1 MAFRT
6 RMKGLNIPIF
16 IAWSLLVGCKEDPTI
31 TSVNFEE
38 STFAHFVEPD
48 FPYVTTS
55 MDGRSLGEGFP
66 SDNISA
72 RVLAVKLGE
81 GAAMAFDTDML
92 RWSVAWTGEFLPMV
106 TMAQIS
112 YNDYHNKDNL
122 LPVIGGEAKL
132 ATGLYP
138 GWAVGNAQFS
148 DPRPPAPHPD
158 ALPWGPMPQELGR
171 WNGVYVLDK
180 GVVLSYSI
188 KGTEILEKP
197 GVVQVGQEQAFTRT
211 FKLGEQTETLIL
223 AAAELTDGV
232 EYEVIGNA
240 AYLSHGLAGSL
251 VTAVGIVGASEGI
264 EVQVKDNRHLMVQ
277 VSPRPN
283 REPFT
288 VVLWKGDADQKAV
301 FAQLLSKATADFPA
315 HDKEF
320 TSRWKKKVLTKGR
333 LAPDTSAYVVDDL
346 TLPIPNPWNRNVRLV
361 DIAFFDGDKAAAV
374 SFEGDVW
381 VVEGINDRL
390 NRLSWKRYASGL
402 YEPQSIE
409 VVEGQIYV
417 FGKEGI
423 VRFHDLNNDGE
434 ADYYENFSHIM
445 AQSIE
450 TREWAADMTAA
461 PDGGFYVAKFG
472 ALDMGP
478 ETSSPKSLLGFR
490 AGSAHD
496 GSILKISADGRSIE
510 TIATGFRGPYI
521 GINPKTGVVSASDQ
535 QGNFMPSTP
544 VMLVNKGDYYG
555 VPPTAH
561 LDPLPEITPPLLWI
575 PHGVDRSGVSQVW
588 VNSDK
593 MGGLDGHMVH
603 FSYGRPGL
611 FKVLIDSVGQQVQGG
626 VSVIEG
632 HYPAPT
638 MKGAVNPQDGQLYFT
653 GFSLWGTNT
662 PTISA
667 LGRLRYTGK
676 DSYLPAA
683 FAARE
688 RGIALSFDVALDEAS
703 VTDISRY
710 QVKRWNYMR
719 TEKYGSGHF
728 RMDGS
733 PGDENMPVLQA
744 FLSDDKKTVFLA
756 VPNMEKVMQMS
767 LTYELRTADGTD
779 IRDEF
784 YFTVNELVE
793 PDLSFLGFSTLTI
806 SDVSFEFDPGQVAAK
821 EVAPTVELG
830 SELFVRMGCIACHA
844 VEKDDQAKIGPP
856 MTGLYGSMRKF
867 NDGTST
873 TADEAY
879 LMESIVSPG
888 AKVVEGREGEMP
900 SFLGILSEPEM
911 ESVIL
916 YIKSL
921 AY

>member
-1 MAFRT
+1 MAFFK
-6 RMKGLNIPIF
+6 RMKSLNIPIV
-16 IAWSLLVGCKEDPTI
+16 IGLYLLVGCKEEPTI

-38 STFAHFVEPD
+38 AAFAHFVEPD
-48 FPYVTTS
+48 FPYITTS

-66 SDNISA
+66 EDNISA
-72 RVLAVKLGE
+72 RVLAIKLGE
-81 GAAMAFDTDML
+81 NAAMAFDTDML
-92 RWSVAWTGEFLPMV
+92 RWSVAWTGDFLPMV

-112 YNDYHNKDNL
+112 YNDFHNKDNL
-122 LPVIGGEAKL
+122 LPVIGGAAKL
-132 ATGLYP
+132 ATGQYP
-138 GWAVGNAQFS
+138 GWTAGDPQFN
-148 DPRPPAPHPD
+148 DPRPPASHPD

-171 WNGVYVLDK
+171 WNGVYVLDE
-180 GVVLSYSI
+180 GVVLSYTI
-188 KGTEILEKP
+188 QGTNILERP
-197 GVVQVGQEQAFTRT
+197 GVVEAGGEQAFTRT
-211 FKLGEQTETLIL
+211 FDLREQKEMLTL
-223 AAAELTDGV
+223 AAAEVTDGV
-232 EYEVIGNA
+232 GQEVSGNVG
-240 AYLSHGLAGSL
+240 YLTHGPDGSL
-251 VTAVGIVGASEGI
+251 LTAVGIVEASEGI
-264 EVQVKDNRHLMVQ
+264 EVQIIDNRYLTVQ
-277 VSPRPN
+277 VSAGQKS
-283 REPFT
+283 EPFT
-288 VVLWKGDADQKAV
+288 VVLWQGNADQKAV
-301 FAQLLSKATADFPA
+301 FEELLNQVTSDFPA
-315 HDKEF
+315 YDKGS
-320 TSRWKKKVLTKGR
+320 TSRWKEKVLTKGQVS
-333 LAPDTSAYVVDDL
+333 PDTAAYVVDDL

-361 DIAFFDGDKAAAV
+361 DISFFDGDKAAAV

-381 VVEGINDRL
+381 IVEGINDRL

-409 VVEGQIYV
+409 VVEGEVFV

-423 VRFHDLNNDGE
+423 VRFHDLNDDGE

-450 TREWAADMTAA
+450 TREWAADMVAA
-461 PDGGFYVAKFG
+461 PEGGFYVAKFG

-490 AGSAHD
+490 AGSPHD
-496 GSILKISADGRSIE
+496 GSILKISADGQSLE

-521 GINPKTGVVSASDQ
+521 GINPETGVVSASDQ

-561 LDPLPEITPPLLWI
+561 LDPIPEVTPPLLWI

-588 VNSDK
+588 VNSNK
-593 MGGLDGHMVH
+593 MGGLDGHMIH

-611 FKVLIDSVGQQVQGG
+611 FKVLIDSVDQQLQGG
-626 VSVIEG
+626 VSVIKG
-632 HYPAPT
+632 QYPAPT
-638 MKGAVNPQDGQLYFT
+638 MKGAVNPEDGQLYFT

-662 PTISA
+662 QTISA

-676 DSYLPAA
+676 DSDLPAA
-683 FAARE
+683 FAVRE
-688 RGIALSFDVALDEAS
+688 GGIALTFDLALDEAS
-703 VTDISRY
+703 VTDISKY
-710 QVKRWNYMR
+710 QVKRWNYHR

-728 RMDGS
+728 RMDGT
-733 PGDENMPVLQA
+733 PGDENMPVLKA
-744 FLSDDKKTVFLA
+744 FLSDDKKTIFLA

-767 LTYELRTADGTD
+767 LAYEIKTADGHAIND
-779 IRDEF
+779 NF

-793 PDLSFLGFSTLTI
+793 PDLSLLGFSDLTI
-806 SDVSFEFDPGQVAAK
+806 DDISFEFNPSKVATK
-821 EVAPTVELG
+821 EVTPTAELG

-856 MTGLYGSMRKF
+856 MTGLYGSLRKF

-879 LMESIVSPG
+879 LLESIVSPG

-921 AY
+921 EN